1 MLAPPAPLEP
11 QHGYTLIELVA
22 AITLTTVMIGVG
34 VSAVRTYVARGQI
47 TESISVAAAVQ
58 QHVARAFGRTGMPP
72 ANRRAAGLSSDGSDH
87 ATRYLDSIDVVD
99 GRVDLRFGAGAA
111 AAVQGQTLPLT
122 PFETA
127 DREIVWLCG
136 NRAPGVGLQP
146 LGFAGGG
153 TQAVQVVTTID
164 ARYLPAACR

>member
-1 MLAPPAPLEP
+1 VLAVTAV
-11 QHGYTLIELVA
+11 VA
-22 AITLTTVMIGVG
+22 GIGI
-34 VSAVRTYVARGQI
+34 SAVRTYIARGQI
-47 TESISVAAAVQ
+47 TESISVAAVTQ

-87 ATRYLDSIDVVD
+87 ATRYLDAIDVVD
-99 GRVDLRFGAGAA
+99 GRVDLRFGAGAVA
-111 AAVQGQTLPLT
+111 ALAWQTLSLT

-127 DREIVWLCG
+127 DREIVWICG
-136 NRAPGVGLQP
+136 NRAPGVGLRP
-146 LGFAGGG
+146 LGFSGGG